1 MNTKYFASVI
11 SAAALVGAT
20 ALFAGN
26 ASAQTSDQAPVTRAQ
41 VEAQLAQL
49 EAAGYKPGGD
59 DVYYPQDIQAAEQR
73 VQAAQAARQTAAA
86 SVAYPERAQQTTEQ

>member
-11 SAAALVGAT
+11 SAAALVGVT

-26 ASAQTSDQAPVTRAQ
+26 ASAQTADQAPVTRAQ
-41 VEAQLAQL
+41 VKAQLAQL
-49 EAAGYKPGGD
+49 EAAGYQPGGD
-59 DVYYPQDIQAAEQR
+59 DVYYPQNIQAAEQR

-86 SVAYPERAQQTTEQ
+86 SVAYPEGGQQTSQQ